1 MKIILYENHSG
12 TLLRGAESEERIM
25 TGSGTH
31 PISPDTV
38 RPLRRRAWVFFP
50 GLLAL
55 AVSLI
60 LSGLPVQA
68 QDNGLRPLV
77 ERLGRLE
84 RDINLL
90 QRQVYTEGAK
100 GVPGKVLKQAA
111 PPATGN
117 PTGVAGAG
125 GTPSNLA
132 VRVET
137 RFTELEDELR
147 KVTGQFE
154 ELTFKINQVQTRL
167 DKLVGDIDFRLTTL
181 EGATPQAYGG
191 TPGAEG
197 GGVAGPD
204 GIIAGRSGEEGVLG
218 ILKVPVDKDGN
229 PIEGAVASENVQD
242 QQQDRQAEPQQA
254 LLPEG
259 TPEEQYKYALGL
271 LRQADYPMAE
281 KSFRAFIAANGEH
294 ELVANAQYWLGETF
308 YVRKD
313 YTNAAVIFAEGYEKF
328 ADSPKAPDNLLKL
341 GLSLANIDEQ
351 QQACKAFFE
360 LERRFINAPSVIM
373 NRALKERKAIG
384 CAE

>member
-1 MKIILYENHSG
+1 
-12 TLLRGAESEERIM
+12 M

-31 PISPDTV
+31 PISPDTF
-38 RPLRRRAWVFFP
+38 RPLRRRARVFFP

-68 QDNGLRPLV
+68 QDDSLRPLV

-100 GVPGKVLKQAA
+100 GVPGKALKQAV

-117 PTGVAGAG
+117 PTGVAGGAG
-125 GTPSNLA
+125 GAPSNLA

-181 EGATPQAYGG
+181 EKTAPQAYGG

-204 GIIAGRSGEEGVLG
+204 GIIAGRSGEEGILG
-218 ILKVPVDKDGN
+218 VLKVPVDKDGN
-229 PIEGAVASENVQD
+229 PIEGAAVSEAAPGQSRDQQGD
-242 QQQDRQAEPQQA
+242 QQQDRQTEPQQA

-259 TPEEQYKYALGL
+259 TPEEQYKHAINL
-271 LRQADYPMAE
+271 LKKNDFVRAGQ
-281 KSFRAFIAANGEH
+281 SFRAFLDVNAEH
-294 ELVANAQYWLGETF
+294 PLAANAQYWLGETF
-308 YVRKD
+308 YVRND

-328 ADSPKAPDNLLKL
+328 SSSSKAPDNLLKL
-341 GLSLANIDEQ
+341 GLSLANINEQ

-360 LERRFINAPSVIM
+360 LERRFPDAPSVIM
-373 NRALKERKAIG
+373 NRALKARKSIG